1 MLYLKMNLNILAEI
15 PLVHSGIGII
25 INFLD
30 RKVTETNTMIMCS
43 KCKKNPAVLFIT
55 KVIENESTQEGF
67 CLNCARELNLPAI
80 NDLMKKMGDQLGDE
94 LSLSD
99 GFLSEEDEEEEDTD
113 AGNPFFETG
122 GQATRDDKKKEKKKE
137 KKRKNL
143 EMFGINLTQKAR
155 DGKIDRIIGRDKEI
169 DRVIQILN
177 RRTKNNPVLLGE
189 PGVGKTAI
197 AEGLALKIH
206 EKKVPAKLLKKEV
219 YALDFTAIVAGTQ
232 FRGQFEARMKAIID
246 ETKKLGNIILVID
259 ELHNIVGAGDA
270 DGAMNAAN
278 ILKPALARGE
288 IQVVG
293 ATTLTEYR
301 KHIEKDSALERR
313 FQPVIVDEP
322 SIEDSIEILRGI
334 KGYYEDYHHVIISD
348 EVIRS
353 AVILSE
359 RYITDRFLPDKAIDV
374 IDEAGSKANL
384 YTEDLVRL
392 EEVTDRL
399 AWVNEELKKAED
411 SGSTDYELLARLRT
425 QQLQFESE
433 QAELAAKCTRIEITT
448 DHIAEVIESWTKI
461 PVQKITEL
469 ETEKLL
475 RLEDELHKR
484 VKGQDNAVSAVARA
498 IRRSRAGLK
507 KKKKPSSFIFV
518 GPTGVGKTELAKA
531 LAELLFDNEESIIRL
546 DMSEYMEKHAV
557 SKIIGSPPG
566 YVGYDDAG
574 QLTEK
579 VRRRP
584 YSVILLDEIEKAHP
598 DIHNILLQILDDG
611 RVTDSHGKVIS
622 FENTVIIMTSNEGF
636 DWKGAQIGFGS
647 SVAAVND
654 KVETAM
660 KKLFR
665 PEFLNRIDEVVVF
678 EHLTE
683 KELFP
688 ILDNMLRDIAYM
700 LAEKAV
706 TFSVSDEAK
715 AWLVKNGTDE
725 KNGARP
731 LARKVQNTVED
742 AIATLYIQG
751 KLLPGTHVSILV
763 ENDAIK
769 AEITE

>member
-1 MLYLKMNLNILAEI
+1 
-15 PLVHSGIGII
+15 
-25 INFLD
+25 
-30 RKVTETNTMIMCS
+30 MIMCC

-55 KVIENESTQEGF
+55 KVIEDKSTQEGF
-67 CLNCARELNLPAI
+67 CLSCARELNLPAI
-80 NDLMKKMGDQLGDE
+80 NDLMQKMGDQLGDE
-94 LSLSD
+94 FALSD
-99 GFLSEEDEEEEDTD
+99 GFPSDEEDDEEEDGT
-113 AGNPFFETG
+113 AAPFSFFEAG

-177 RRTKNNPVLLGE
+177 RRAKNNPVLLGE

-246 ETKKLGNIILVID
+246 ETKKLGNVILVID

-288 IQVVG
+288 IQVIG

-322 SIEDSIEILRGI
+322 SIEDTIEILQGI
-334 KGYYEDYHHVIISD
+334 KSYYEDYHHVTISD
-348 EVIRS
+348 EVVRA

-359 RYITDRFLPDKAIDV
+359 RYITDRYLPDKAIDV

-392 EEVTDRL
+392 EEVTERL
-399 AWVNEELKKAED
+399 AWVNEELKKIED
-411 SGSTDYELLARLRT
+411 NGSDDYELIARLRT
-425 QQLQFESE
+425 QKLQFESE
-433 QAELAAKCTRIEITT
+433 QAELTAKCTRIEITP

-507 KKKKPSSFIFV
+507 KKKKPASFIFV

-647 SVAAVND
+647 SASAVSD
-654 KVETAM
+654 KVDSAM

-665 PEFLNRIDEVVVF
+665 PEFLNRIDEIVVF

-688 ILDNMLRDIAYM
+688 ILGNMLRDIAYM

-706 TFSVSDEAK
+706 TFEASDAAK

-742 AIATLYIQG
+742 AIATLYIKG
-751 KLLPGTHVSILV
+751 ELTPGSHVFVDVEDDKIVAKLQ
-763 ENDAIK
+763 
-769 AEITE
+769 